1 VSLRNGKESAV
12 MTVPVFSDDFNSTV
26 GFLEDQGMVRSKDV
40 QEGKPGE
47 DGAASPEEKPRARI
61 DLTFV
66 EDSNSV
72 NIGLMVAIAAP
83 IGALALG
90 VILGIGFFG
99 VYCRGGRTS

>member
-1 VSLRNGKESAV
+1 
-12 MTVPVFSDDFNSTV
+12 MFSDDFNSTV
-26 GFLEDQGMVRSKDV
+26 DFLEDQGRVRSKDV

-47 DGAASPEEKPRARI
+47 DSAASPEEKPRARI

-99 VYCRGGRTS
+99 VYRRGGRPS